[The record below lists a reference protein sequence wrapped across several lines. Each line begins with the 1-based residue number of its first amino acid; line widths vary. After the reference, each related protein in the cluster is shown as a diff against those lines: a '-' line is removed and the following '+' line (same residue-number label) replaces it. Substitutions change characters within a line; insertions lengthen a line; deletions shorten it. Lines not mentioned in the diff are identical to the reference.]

1 MRVKMMETGE
11 CEKEREKIRRTSKNN
26 EGGRKRKDEKE
37 EDEKGEGHE
46 FDDLPDDDVVNE
58 RGINASAINECI
70 KDRSTEGDG
79 VPLAETSVL
88 LGTRGAYCADNVCVH
103 NLWFCVSQKV
113 LTSG

>member
-1 MRVKMMETGE
+1 MK
-11 CEKEREKIRRTSKNN
+11 KRRRRRRRRRRRNP
-26 EGGRKRKDEKE
+26 GGKT
-37 EDEKGEGHE
+37 
-46 FDDLPDDDVVNE
+46 DLPDDDVVNE

-103 NLWFCVSQKV
+103 LLCV
-113 LTSG
+113 L